1 MPEEES
7 EDLDRMLGE
16 PGQAIRSMLL
26 PLIVSYLVVQIN
38 LFADTSWCSGLGS
51 DASSAVSTISPF
63 YWIVSGLGIGI
74 GIGATTAIARC
85 LGRHDHA
92 SADRLASQTLVLS
105 LMIGAATTPI
115 LFIAVVPAVEMMG
128 AWDIMDLCKSY
139 IYPQVL
145 AGTLVILSE
154 TVSGIIRAEG
164 AAKKSMIMLLA
175 GAAMNIALDPVMIYG
190 LHMGLAGA
198 GWATVISSA
207 ASAGIGIWWYR
218 RRALFLKLRISDM
231 RPNLGDMKEI
241 LFVGIPRATESMLI
255 SVMSMVQRIF
265 VIACG
270 GTVAATFYNIPWR
283 FVTLAEVVSQAVG
296 SALIPVCSAA
306 LGSGNAEKAQKGYRY
321 SLAVTMLWMIV
332 IAAVLFIF
340 ADWAI
345 IPFTYSPTM
354 AELRPEF
361 AHVLRIYA
369 LLIPFVGMIDIGSSI
384 LQSLR
389 MAQISMF
396 SSFARNILIVVL
408 LFLGSS
414 ISLDAIYWSLVV
426 AEIIGGSLMLWL
438 AKTGFKHYCMKCTV
452 HRMDGTK

>member
-1 MPEEES
+1 MADEEES
-7 EDLDRMLGE
+7 EDLKRMLGE

-26 PLIVSYLVVQIN
+26 PLIISYLVVQIN

-63 YWIVSGLGIGI
+63 YWIVSGLGTGI
-74 GIGATTAIARC
+74 GIGAATAIARC

-92 SADRLASQTLVLS
+92 SANRLASQTLVLS
-105 LMIGAATTPI
+105 IIIGVVTTPF

-128 AWDIMDLCKSY
+128 AGGIMDLCKSY

-145 AGTLVILSE
+145 AGTLVILDG
-154 TVSGIIRAEG
+154 TISGIIRAEG
-164 AAKKSMIMLLA
+164 AAKRSMIMLLA
-175 GAAMNIALDPVMIYG
+175 GAAVNIVLDPVMIYG
-190 LHMGLAGA
+190 LDMGLTGA
-198 GWATVISSA
+198 GWATVISST
-207 ASAGIGIWWYR
+207 ASAGIGLWWYR
-218 RRALFLKLRISDM
+218 RGTLFLKLEISDM

-241 LFVGIPRATESMLI
+241 LFVGVPRATESMLI

-270 GTVAATFYNIPWR
+270 GTAAAMFYNIPWR
-283 FVTLAEVVSQAVG
+283 FVSLAEVISQAVG

-306 LGSGNAEKAQKGYRY
+306 LGSKDAEKAKKGYRY
-321 SLAVTMLWMIV
+321 SISLTMLWMIV
-332 IAAVLFIF
+332 IAAVLFVF

-389 MAQISMF
+389 MAQISML

-408 LFLGSS
+408 LFFGSS

-426 AEIIGGSLMLWL
+426 AEIIGGTLMLWL
-438 AKTGFKHYCMKCTV
+438 AKVGFRHYCAGK
-452 HRMDGTK
+452 HSPQKG